1 MLFLKRIRAP
11 YPTMMVLGVFLC
23 GTGFAM
29 AYFIH
34 NGSLSATLLDASY
47 IGLGLMMIIWAKLLR
62 GQKKI

>member
-23 GTGFAM
+23 GTGFGM
-29 AYFIH
+29 AYFIR

-47 IGLGLMMIIWAKLLR
+47 IGLGLIMIIWAKLLR